1 MRRKVMLSMITL
13 LSVFLSACRET
24 QQETTSTVE
33 ESKPMQI
40 VETGNTK
47 KQEAIPE
54 ETTATTESKEETQ
67 ETEPSDSDKK
77 NIVVDNLE
85 LLTAYGEAYA
95 NFSSID
101 HRNRKLKEL
110 MTEECI
116 QLNGIDVE
124 TGIMLESSGK
134 IVSIFQNEEDEAAVL
149 LECQQNGSTVHVL
162 LVAKVEDGKIA
173 EMTYNTLKREY

>member
-1 MRRKVMLSMITL
+1 MGRKVILSMITL
-13 LSVFLSACRET
+13 LPAFLSACGEP

-47 KQEAIPE
+47 KQEAGSE
-54 ETTATTESKEETQ
+54 ETTSATELKKETQ
-67 ETEPSDSDKK
+67 ETESSNSDKIK
-77 NIVVDNLE
+77 AVADNLE
-85 LLTAYGEAYA
+85 LLTTYGEAYA

-134 IVSIFQNEEDEAAVL
+134 IVSIFQNEEEEAAVL

-162 LVAKVEDGKIA
+162 LVAKVEEGKIA
-173 EMTYNTLKREY
+173 EMAYNTLKREY

>member
-1 MRRKVMLSMITL
+1 MRRKVMLSMIIL
-13 LSVFLSACRET
+13 LPVFLSACGTT
-24 QQETTSTVE
+24 QQETTSAVE
-33 ESKPMQI
+33 ESKSMQS

-47 KQEAIPE
+47 KQEASSK
-54 ETTATTESKEETQ
+54 ETTITTESKK
-67 ETEPSDSDKK
+67 ETESTNSDKED
-77 NIVVDNLE
+77 IVVDNLK

-95 NFSSID
+95 NFSNID

-134 IVSIFQNEEDEAAVL
+134 IVSIFQNDEEEAAVL

-162 LVAKVEDGKIA
+162 LVAQVEDGKIA